1 LLWEYNEENIPR
13 IKKSRQF
20 GTGPWRW
27 TGLESKGDYIADR
40 AGNEYQIQ
48 VVELDRKY
56 PGWNVVHLRRLD
68 AITKAVI
75 EPLIK
80 TTGPI
85 VLALC
90 VLIGIAVFFLY
101 RQASHEIRQRRLAES
116 ALRESE
122 GRHRSL
128 YHHTPAML
136 HSIDPGGRL
145 VSVSDYWVEVM
156 ECRIP
161 PICRNHHFPSI
172 FPERIL
178 PGYSLSVCQKEWRKN
193 RRPAFGHCRP
203 GCGR

>member
-1 LLWEYNEENIPR
+1 
-13 IKKSRQF
+13 
-20 GTGPWRW
+20 
-27 TGLESKGDYIADR
+27 LESKGDYIADR

-156 ECRIP
+156 EFSRDEVIG
-161 PICRNHHFPSI
+161 RKLTDFFTAESRQYAETTI
-172 FPERIL
+172 FPQFFQN
-178 PGYSLSVCQKEWRKN
+178 GFCQDIPYQFVKKSGGMRQV
-193 RRPAFGHCRP
+193 R
-203 GCGR
+203 